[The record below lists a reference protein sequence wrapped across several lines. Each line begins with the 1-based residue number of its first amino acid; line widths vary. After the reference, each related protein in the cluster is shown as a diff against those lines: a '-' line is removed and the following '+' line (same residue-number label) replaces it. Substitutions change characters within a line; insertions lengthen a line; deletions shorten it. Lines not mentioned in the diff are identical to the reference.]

1 MLEHQRRHVAIMF
14 TDIVGY
20 TALMGSD
27 EDRAFEVL
35 AINRKIHTQL
45 IGQFKGSLIKE
56 VGDGMLVSF
65 NLASEA
71 VRCAIEIQ
79 KTSKGQDIPLKIG
92 IHEGEMVFEGDDV
105 LGDGVNIASRLQD
118 DTKEGC
124 ITISGS
130 VYRDIMNKSGIRA
143 EFIEEK
149 SFKNVGEPI
158 RVYKVLCD
166 EIQVQNISP
175 LISEKKTPEKKSI
188 IVLPFENMSP
198 EPDQEYFSDG
208 LTEEIITDLSHIHDL
223 LVISRSS
230 AMTFKGSKK
239 KITEIARDVNVHYAL
254 EGSVRKAGN
263 TLRITAQLIDGIND
277 THLWAEK
284 YSGTLDDIFDIQEKV
299 SQAIVEALKIK
310 LVPEEKQK
318 IVARPIDN
326 FQVYDLHIKA
336 QNAIFESTEKG
347 FDRALQYIEK
357 GLENIGENEILYTD
371 MGQVYMQYIEMGIHK
386 GESTFKK
393 AEECVEKIFSLNPTS
408 ADGHYLRGHL
418 NRWKDNL
425 NESIKD
431 YKRAL
436 SIDPNHFYSTFFLS
450 WIYGFSGK
458 ADSARSIVQRLLKI
472 DPLNPWTYMMVGAV
486 ELLDGKFNKAID
498 LLSKAYELQ
507 PNPFFGWWLAKGL
520 AYNNKLQEACQL
532 FNRIGNEDDGA
543 QWAQLSLLTM
553 HAIQGDKEKA
563 LSMITEELKKMM
575 KGDEFYPIWMAES
588 YALIGHK
595 NESIEWIEEGVRN
608 YNINYPF
615 LIEHDQFFKDIRGEE
630 RFKKLMEEVKDRW
643 ENFEV

>member
-1 MLEHQRRHVAIMF
+1 MQGHRHAAIMF

-20 TALMGSD
+20 TAVMGSD
-27 EDRAFEVL
+27 EDRAFEML
-35 AINRKIHTQL
+35 RKNREIHTKL
-45 IGQFKGSLIKE
+45 IEKFNGSLIKE
-56 VGDGMLVSF
+56 MGDGMLISF
-65 NLASEA
+65 NLASDA

-79 KTSKGQDIPLKIG
+79 KESKEQEIPLKIG
-92 IHEGEMVFEGDDV
+92 IHEGEMVFEGNDV
-105 LGDGVNIASRLQD
+105 HGDGVNIASRLQED
-118 DTKEGC
+118 AGEGS
-124 ITISGS
+124 IIISSS
-130 VYRDIMNKSGIRA
+130 VYRDIKNKHGIQA

-149 SFKNVGEPI
+149 SFKNVDEPI
-158 RVYKVLCD
+158 KVYKVFCD
-166 EIQVQNISP
+166 EIQQKNIRLS
-175 LISEKKTPEKKSI
+175 ITEQKTPEKKSI
-188 IVLPFENMSP
+188 IILPFVNMSSDP
-198 EPDQEYFSDG
+198 EQEYFSDG
-208 LTEEIITDLSHIHDL
+208 LTEEIITDLSHIQDL

-239 KITEIARDVNVHYAL
+239 KIKEIARDVNVHYVL

-277 THLWAEK
+277 THIWAEK
-284 YSGTLDDIFDIQEKV
+284 YNGTLDDVFDIQEKV
-299 SQAIVEALKIK
+299 SQSIIEALKIK
-310 LVPEEKQK
+310 LAPEEKQK

-336 QNAIFESTEKG
+336 QNAILASTEEG
-347 FDRALQYIEK
+347 FERALQYIEK
-357 GLENIGENEILYTD
+357 GIETIGENEILYAD

-393 AEECVEKIFSLNPTS
+393 AEECVEKVFSLNPTS

-418 NRWKDNL
+418 NRWKGNL

-436 SIDPNHFYSTFFLS
+436 SIDPNHFFSTLYLS

-458 ADSARSIVQRLLKI
+458 ADSARPIVQRLLKI
-472 DPLNPWTYMMVGAV
+472 DPLNPWSYMMFGVV
-486 ELLDGKFNKAID
+486 ELFDGKFNKAID

-520 AYNNKLQEACQL
+520 AYSNKLKEACQL
-532 FNRIGNEDDGA
+532 FERIGNEDDGA
-543 QWAQLSLLTM
+543 HWAQLSLFSM
-553 HAIQGDKEKA
+553 HAIQGEKEKA
-563 LSMITEELKKMM
+563 LSVITAELKKMM

-615 LIEHDQFFKDIRGEE
+615 LNEYDQFFKNIRGEE
-630 RFKKLMEEVKDRW
+630 RFKKLMEEVKLKW
-643 ENFEV
+643 ENFED